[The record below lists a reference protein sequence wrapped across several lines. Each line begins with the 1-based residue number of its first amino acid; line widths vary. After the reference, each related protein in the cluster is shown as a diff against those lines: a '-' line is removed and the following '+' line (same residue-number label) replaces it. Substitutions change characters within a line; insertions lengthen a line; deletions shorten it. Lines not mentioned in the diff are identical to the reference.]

1 MNAVITLIKLP
12 FTIVYQYMDKS
23 DTNKII
29 PSSLDDVKGTI
40 KPKTKKPE
48 EVSEDPI
55 EPVDEQ
61 LGGSFDQLIPKKPK
75 LKELKINFGDIKH
88 L

>member
-1 MNAVITLIKLP
+1 MNAIITLIKLP

-23 DTNKII
+23 DTNKIV

-55 EPVDEQ
+55 EPADEQ
-61 LGGSFDQLIPKKPK
+61 LGGSSNKLIQK
-75 LKELKINFGDIKH
+75 LKKLKINFDNMKH
-88 L
+88 I